1 MSPLSGGDGAKAG
14 ASYRFV
20 AWAVFI
26 IHGGPRYGSKH
37 WKSCRKS
44 LGDHGTQVRKLP
56 AM

>member
-44 LGDHGTQVRKLP
+44 LGDHGTQVRELS